1 MQDIISVKGLVAGYK
16 KVRVFDN
23 LNLTLQGGHIY
34 GLLGKNGSGKSTLLR
49 SLHGLRYPKKG
60 DINVLGHVPRK
71 REPSF
76 LHKIFMVPE
85 EFYLPNIH
93 IKELADSYADFYP
106 RFNRDQFEQYL
117 TDFEVPLTH
126 RLQHMSYGQ
135 KKKVLIS
142 LGLATNAPVLFMDE
156 PTNGL
161 DIISKSQFRKIVAG
175 VLNSDRCI
183 IISTHQVRDLE
194 NLIDAVVILES
205 GKILF
210 NERMDTI
217 GQRLS
222 FMLMQEGST
231 PANALYSEASLNGIA
246 AVLPNERNTETKTDL
261 ELLYKAVM
269 HDPAGVK
276 SLFEKE
282 AEA

>member
-23 LNLTLQGGHIY
+23 LDLTLQGGHIY

-60 DINVLGHVPRK
+60 IINVLGHEPRK

-93 IKELADSYADFYP
+93 IKELAGSYSEFYP
-106 RFNRDQFEQYL
+106 SFDNAHFEQYL

-126 RLQHMSYGQ
+126 RLQQMSYGQ

-175 VLNSDRCI
+175 VLNKDRCI

-194 NLIDAVVILES
+194 NLIDAVVILDN

-210 NERMDTI
+210 NQSMGQI

-222 FMLMQEGST
+222 FSLMPEASVPG
-231 PANALYSEASLNGIA
+231 NALYSEASLNGVA
-246 AVLPNERNTETKTDL
+246 TVLPNDKDAETKTDL

-269 HDPAGVK
+269 HDPMGIKA
-276 SLFEKE
+276 LFEKE
-282 AEA
+282 ATV